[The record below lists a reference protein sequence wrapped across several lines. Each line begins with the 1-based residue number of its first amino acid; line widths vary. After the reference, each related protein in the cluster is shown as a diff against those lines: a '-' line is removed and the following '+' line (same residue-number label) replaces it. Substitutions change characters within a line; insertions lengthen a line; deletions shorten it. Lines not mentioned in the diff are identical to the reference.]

1 MKYYSIKPDH
11 QLTSIVRS
19 FWVFEGESSIRSP
32 FISQCFATECPGFVF
47 HYKGHFT
54 QMDSKTGIEKSVF
67 NAGLYGQTDLINEFI
82 TRESFGIFGVYLYPH
97 ALSRIFKLP
106 AQNFTHQL
114 VDLEE
119 LLGKEGRM
127 LKEQI
132 NLAKNVH
139 QRIEI
144 IKDFIT
150 KIVYKNEVYIPCI
163 FESIENAIMSAG
175 TINITQIAEQCS
187 LSRRQFER
195 KFKEYTGFS
204 PKQFCRITRFN
215 TALKSLRHNISLTQL
230 AYDLGYY
237 DQSHFTNDFKAFSG
251 IKPSEYFIKY
261 AL

>member
-1 MKYYSIKPDH
+1 MRYYSIKPDH
-11 QLTSIVRS
+11 QLASIVRS
-19 FWVFEGESSIRSP
+19 FWVFEGEGSLHSP

-54 QMDSKTGIEKSVF
+54 QMDNNTGIEKSVF
-67 NAGLYGQTDLINEFI
+67 NAGLYGQSGLINEFI

-97 ALSRIFKLP
+97 TLTRIFKLP
-106 AQNFTHQL
+106 AHHFTHQL
-114 VDLEE
+114 FDLES
-119 LLGKEGRM
+119 LLGKEGR
-127 LKEQI
+127 LLEEQI

-144 IKDFIT
+144 VTDFII
-150 KIVYKNEVYIPCI
+150 KAVDKNEVYIPGI

-204 PKQFCRITRFN
+204 PKQFCRMTRFN
-215 TALKSLRHNISLTQL
+215 AALKSFQHTISLTQL

-251 IKPSEYFIKY
+251 IKPSEYFLKH